1 LLRRRRG
8 SLSNLLFDCK
18 GTAFIGKNS
27 EHFLPKCLQPT
38 YKIFQNAKKRAK
50 TLVFPPIQPI
60 SDPFLLSSSRLF
72 NFHDKWAREKADGL
86 NFKILGRKQAS
97 FEAFS

>member
-1 LLRRRRG
+1 L
-8 SLSNLLFDCK
+8 NLEFVGK
-18 GTAFIGKNS
+18 GTAFIGKTS

-38 YKIFQNAKKRAK
+38 YKIFQNAKKQAK
-50 TLVFPPIQPI
+50 TLVFPPIQPF
-60 SDPFLLSSSRLF
+60 SSPFLHPFNQSF